1 MMELAAYHDIDT
13 CKGGAR
19 MNSFWRIKIYRG
31 KFIAYTVFVVSIGLT
46 LGALTCAV
54 LLYQWIENARSEAV
68 SAFARI
74 EGELQSDNDR
84 IEAYMQRIYSNNR
97 LMTDVRYFLGNSAEG
112 YLTGRLKNSQSSEP
126 LISFPEDI
134 KAFLY
139 SSAQGDIT
147 QISLHTEQQGNVV
160 RFDGNGNGSFRFR
173 LPNTDETF
181 RESIEKG
188 FVYRKKL
195 SDPNQ
200 ISHQIGEFRILVSTE
215 QLFKK
220 VQGYKLNSAAAVSDT
235 GEVYM
240 ISAGDQRTRELA
252 LKAAAEQR
260 NSGYLSS
267 GGARSVFYMTLTS
280 TKFDYRFVVLVDLLQ
295 LMRHNADIIAA
306 VFFIVLMAMISVL
319 LLIVYNLR
327 DDARFLQR
335 IIHSIKRVKTADFT
349 SSSPARYRRNE
360 YGMIARELD
369 DMVLQLDKHIR
380 TEYLLKLKQQETEMK
395 ALQHQINPHFL
406 YNTLEAIRSTAL
418 MNRDV
423 DTADAIATLGTLY
436 RDIVKKENIIS
447 IGSELELLQQY
458 LKIMELKYPG
468 RFYYQLN
475 VDDALMPLSTVKFWM
490 QPLAEN
496 FFVHGFNP
504 GHEFNLLVVN
514 GWETEESYVIEFV
527 DNGQW
532 ISEERLD
539 EVKRNLYSRDDAP
552 VKSIGLRNVYTRLYF
567 FYGKGFSMEIA
578 NNEEA
583 GVKITVMITKE

>member
-1 MMELAAYHDIDT
+1 M
-13 CKGGAR
+13 G
-19 MNSFWRIKIYRG
+19 SFLQIKIYRG
-31 KFIAYTVFVVSIGLT
+31 KFIAYTVFVVT
-46 LGALTCAV
+46 LGLALGILTCAI
-54 LLYQWIENARSEAV
+54 LPYQWIENARTEAV

-74 EGELQSDNDR
+74 ENELQYDADR

-97 LMTDVRYFLGNSAEG
+97 LMTDARYFLGNSAEG
-112 YLTGRLKNSQSSEP
+112 YLTNRLKNSHFNEP
-126 LISFPEDI
+126 LVSFPDDM

-139 SSAQGDIT
+139 SSGQGDIT
-147 QISLHTEQQGNVV
+147 QISLHTASRGNAV
-160 RFDGNGNGSFRFR
+160 RFDSSGNDSFAFR

-181 RESIEKG
+181 RETIQKG

-200 ISHQIGEFRILVSTE
+200 ISRQIGEFRFLISSG

-220 VQGYKLNSAAAVSDT
+220 INSYKLDTAAAVSAS

-240 ISAGDQRTRELA
+240 ILDGNRHAGKLVLQAADDGRT
-252 LKAAAEQR
+252 
-260 NSGYLSS
+260 SGYLSL
-267 GGARSVFYMTLTS
+267 GGLKSTYFMTFSS
-280 TKFDYRFVVLVDLLQ
+280 TKFDFRFVVLVDLPM
-295 LMRHNADIIAA
+295 LMRQNTGIIAA
-306 VFFIVLMAMISVL
+306 VLFIILMAMISVL
-319 LLIVYNLR
+319 LIIVYNLR

-335 IIHSIKRVKTADFT
+335 IIYSIKRVKTADFT
-349 SSSPARYRRNE
+349 SNSPARYRRNE

-418 MNRDV
+418 VNRDV
-423 DTADAIATLGTLY
+423 DTADAIATLGALY
-436 RDIVKKENIIS
+436 RDIVKKENIIA
-447 IGSELELLQQY
+447 IGSELELLQKY

-475 VDDALMPLSTVKFWM
+475 VDEALWNVSTVKFWM

-496 FFVHGFNP
+496 FFVHGFDP
-504 GHEFNLLVVN
+504 GNEFNLLVVN
-514 GWETEESYVIEFV
+514 GWETDRRFVLEFV
-527 DNGQW
+527 DNGKG
-532 ISEERLD
+532 ISRERLD
-539 EVKRNLYSRDDAP
+539 EVKRNLSSRDDAP
-552 VKSIGLRNVYTRLYF
+552 VKSIGLRNVYTRLHF
-567 FYGKGFSMEIA
+567 FYGEGFSMEVD

-583 GVKITVMITKE
+583 GVKITVTIAKE

>member
-1 MMELAAYHDIDT
+1 M
-13 CKGGAR
+13 G
-19 MNSFWRIKIYRG
+19 SFLQIKIYRG
-31 KFIAYTVFVVSIGLT
+31 KFIAYTVFVVT
-46 LGALTCAV
+46 LGLALGILTCAI
-54 LLYQWIENARSEAV
+54 LLYQWIENARTEAV

-74 EGELQSDNDR
+74 ENELQYDADR

-97 LMTDVRYFLGNSAEG
+97 LMTDARYFLGNSAEG
-112 YLTGRLKNSQSSEP
+112 YLTNRLKNSHFNEP
-126 LISFPEDI
+126 LVSFPDDM

-139 SSAQGDIT
+139 SSGQGDIT
-147 QISLHTEQQGNVV
+147 QISLHTASRGNAV
-160 RFDGNGNGSFRFR
+160 RFDSSGNDSFAFR

-181 RESIEKG
+181 RESIQKG

-200 ISHQIGEFRILVSTE
+200 ISRQIGEFRFLISSE

-220 VQGYKLNSAAAVSDT
+220 INGYKLDTAAAVSAS

-240 ISAGDQRTRELA
+240 ISGGNGHAGELV
-252 LKAAAEQR
+252 LRAAEDGR
-260 NSGYLSS
+260 NSGYLSL
-267 GGARSVFYMTLTS
+267 GGLKS
-280 TKFDYRFVVLVDLLQ
+280 TYFMAFSSAKFDFRFVVLVDLPM
-295 LMRHNADIIAA
+295 LMRQNTGIIAA
-306 VFFIVLMAMISVL
+306 VLFIILLAMISVL
-319 LLIVYNLR
+319 LIIVYNLR

-335 IIHSIKRVKTADFT
+335 IIYSIKRVKTADFT
-349 SSSPARYRRNE
+349 SNSPARYRRNE

-418 MNRDV
+418 VNRDI
-423 DTADAIATLGTLY
+423 DTADAIATLGALY

-447 IGSELELLQQY
+447 IGSELELLQKY
-458 LKIMELKYPG
+458 LKIMEFKFPG

-475 VDDALMPLSTVKFWM
+475 VDAELLALSTVKFWM

-504 GHEFNLLVVN
+504 GNEFNLLVVN
-514 GWETEESYVIEFV
+514 GWETDERYVLEFV
-527 DNGQW
+527 DNGKG
-532 ISEERLD
+532 ISKERLE
-539 EVKRNLYSRDDAP
+539 EVRRNLSSRDDAP
-552 VKSIGLRNVYTRLYF
+552 VRSIGLRNVYTRLHF
-567 FYGKGFSMEIA
+567 FYGEGFSMEIA

-583 GVKITVMITKE
+583 GVKITVMIAKE

>member
-1 MMELAAYHDIDT
+1 M
-13 CKGGAR
+13 G
-19 MNSFWRIKIYRG
+19 SFLQIKIYRG
-31 KFIAYTVFVVSIGLT
+31 KFIAYTVFVVT
-46 LGALTCAV
+46 LGLALGILTCAI
-54 LLYQWIENARSEAV
+54 LLYQWIENARTEAV

-74 EGELQSDNDR
+74 ENELQYDADR

-97 LMTDVRYFLGNSAEG
+97 LMTDARYFLGNSAEG
-112 YLTGRLKNSQSSEP
+112 YLTNRLKNSHFNEP
-126 LISFPEDI
+126 LVSFPDDM

-139 SSAQGDIT
+139 SSGQGDIT
-147 QISLHTEQQGNVV
+147 QISLHTASRGNAV
-160 RFDGNGNGSFRFR
+160 RFDSSGNDSFAFR

-181 RESIEKG
+181 RETIQKG

-200 ISHQIGEFRILVSTE
+200 ISRQIGEFRFLISSG

-220 VQGYKLNSAAAVSDT
+220 INSYKLDTAAAVSAS

-240 ISAGDQRTRELA
+240 ILGGNRHAGERVLR
-252 LKAAAEQR
+252 AAEDGR
-260 NSGYLSS
+260 NSGYLSL
-267 GGARSVFYMTLTS
+267 GGLNSTYFMTFSS
-280 TKFDYRFVVLVDLLQ
+280 TKFDFRFVVLVDLPM
-295 LMRHNADIIAA
+295 LMRQNTGIIAA
-306 VFFIVLMAMISVL
+306 VLFIILLAMISVL
-319 LLIVYNLR
+319 LIIVYNLR

-335 IIHSIKRVKTADFT
+335 IIYSIKRVKTADFT
-349 SSSPARYRRNE
+349 SNSPARYRRNE

-418 MNRDV
+418 VNRDV
-423 DTADAIATLGTLY
+423 DTADAIATLGALY
-436 RDIVKKENIIS
+436 RDIVKKENIIA
-447 IGSELELLQQY
+447 IGSELELLQKY

-475 VDDALMPLSTVKFWM
+475 VDEALWNVSTVKFWM

-496 FFVHGFNP
+496 FFVHGFDP
-504 GHEFNLLVVN
+504 GNEFNLLVVN
-514 GWETEESYVIEFV
+514 GWETDRRFVLEFV
-527 DNGQW
+527 DNGKG
-532 ISEERLD
+532 ISRERLD
-539 EVKRNLYSRDDAP
+539 EVKRNLSSRDDAP
-552 VKSIGLRNVYTRLYF
+552 VKSIGLRNVYTRLHF
-567 FYGKGFSMEIA
+567 FYGEGFSMEVD

-583 GVKITVMITKE
+583 GVKITVTIAKE

>member
-1 MMELAAYHDIDT
+1 MS
-13 CKGGAR
+13 
-19 MNSFWRIKIYRG
+19 SFLQIKIYRG

-68 SAFARI
+68 SAFART
-74 EGELQSDNDR
+74 ESELQYDADR

-97 LMTDVRYFLGNSAEG
+97 LMTDVRYFLGNGAEG
-112 YLTGRLKNSQSSEP
+112 YLTGRLQNSHYNEP
-126 LISFPEDI
+126 LVSFPEDM

-139 SSAQGDIT
+139 SSVQGDIT
-147 QISLHTEQQGNVV
+147 QISLHAESRGNVV
-160 RFDGNGNGSFRFR
+160 RFDGNGNDSFLFC

-181 RESIEKG
+181 RETIQKG

-200 ISHQIGEFRILVSTE
+200 ISRQIGEFRFLVSSD
-215 QLFKK
+215 QLFSK
-220 VQGYKLNSAAAVSDT
+220 VRSYKLDIAAAVSAS

-240 ISAGDQRTRELA
+240 ISGEDRDTEELA
-252 LKAAAEQR
+252 LQAAADRQ
-260 NSGYLSS
+260 NSGYLSK
-267 GGARSVFYMTLTS
+267 GGLNSIFFMTFSS
-280 TKFDYRFVVLVDLLQ
+280 TKFDYQFVVLVDLPS
-295 LMRHNADIIAA
+295 LMRQNAGIIGI
-306 VFFIVLMAMISVL
+306 VFLIVLMAMISVL

-327 DDARFLQR
+327 DDARFLKR

-349 SSSPARYRRNE
+349 SNSPARYKRNE

-418 MNRDV
+418 VNRDV
-423 DTADAIATLGTLY
+423 NTADAIATLGALY

-447 IGSELELLQQY
+447 IGSELELLQKY

-475 VDDALMPLSTVKFWM
+475 VDQALLPISTVKFWM

-504 GHEFNLLVVN
+504 GNEFNLLVVN
-514 GWETEESYVIEFV
+514 GWETDERYVLEFV
-527 DNGQW
+527 DNGKW
-532 ISEERLD
+532 IPEERLN
-539 EVKRNLYSRDDAP
+539 EVRSNLISHDDAP
-552 VKSIGLRNVYTRLYF
+552 VRSIGLHNVYTRLHF
-567 FYGKGFSMEIA
+567 FYGEVFSMEID

-583 GVKITVMITKE
+583 GVKITVMIAKG

>member
-1 MMELAAYHDIDT
+1 M
-13 CKGGAR
+13 G
-19 MNSFWRIKIYRG
+19 SFLQIKIYRG
-31 KFIAYTVFVVSIGLT
+31 KFIAYTVFVVT
-46 LGALTCAV
+46 LGLALGILTCAI
-54 LLYQWIENARSEAV
+54 LLYQWIENARTEAV

-74 EGELQSDNDR
+74 ENELQYDADR

-97 LMTDVRYFLGNSAEG
+97 LMTDARYFLGNSAEG
-112 YLTGRLKNSQSSEP
+112 YLTNRLKNSHFNEP
-126 LISFPEDI
+126 LVSFPDDM

-139 SSAQGDIT
+139 SSGQGDIT
-147 QISLHTEQQGNVV
+147 QISLHTASRGSAV
-160 RFDGNGNGSFRFR
+160 RFDSSGNDSFAFR

-181 RESIEKG
+181 RETIQKG

-200 ISHQIGEFRILVSTE
+200 ISRQIGEFRFLISSE

-220 VQGYKLNSAAAVSDT
+220 INSYKLDTAAAVSAS

-240 ISAGDQRTRELA
+240 ILGGNRHAGERVLR
-252 LKAAAEQR
+252 AAEDGR
-260 NSGYLSS
+260 NSGYLSL
-267 GGARSVFYMTLTS
+267 GGLNSTYFMTFSS
-280 TKFDYRFVVLVDLLQ
+280 TKFDFRFVVLVDLPM
-295 LMRHNADIIAA
+295 LMRQNTGIIAA
-306 VFFIVLMAMISVL
+306 VLFIILLAMISVL
-319 LLIVYNLR
+319 LIIVYNLR

-335 IIHSIKRVKTADFT
+335 IIYSIKRVKTADFT
-349 SSSPARYRRNE
+349 SNSPARYRRNE

-418 MNRDV
+418 VNRDV
-423 DTADAIATLGTLY
+423 DTADAIATLGALY
-436 RDIVKKENIIS
+436 RDIVKKENIIA
-447 IGSELELLQQY
+447 IGSELELLQKY

-475 VDDALMPLSTVKFWM
+475 VDEALWNVSTVKFWM

-496 FFVHGFNP
+496 FFVHGFDP
-504 GHEFNLLVVN
+504 GNEFNLLVVN
-514 GWETEESYVIEFV
+514 GWETDRRFVLEFV
-527 DNGQW
+527 DNGKG
-532 ISEERLD
+532 ISRERLD
-539 EVKRNLYSRDDAP
+539 EVKRNLSSRDDAP
-552 VKSIGLRNVYTRLYF
+552 VKSIGLRNVYTRLHF
-567 FYGKGFSMEIA
+567 FYGEGFSMEVD

-583 GVKITVMITKE
+583 GVKITVTIAKE